1 MSGLVPWSRGPQ
13 YPSALSSALVP
24 YRQNNDL
31 FPAPTPPNSLRDWWK
46 EIRNEGLTEPPSH
59 VQSAVIGLRQNAE
72 GAAIG
77 ALLAFI
83 DTDLGGLD
91 IGGRIPLDWV
101 GAALFYAL
109 SIQGSGKPDSLSLD
123 YRAMGQSCTSVAMYR
138 TVHQWRESKKGIPQN
153 IPQLTGDPVLA
164 AGAAEKWSKDRNSKK
179 WDNKSA
185 F

>member
-1 MSGLVPWSRGPQ
+1 MSGLVPWTYGH
-13 YPSALSSALVP
+13 SAFAQSPNVAIAPYQHNSNLAPVP
-24 YRQNNDL
+24 TA
-31 FPAPTPPNSLRDWWK
+31 APSLREWWR
-46 EIRNEGLTEPPSH
+46 ELRGENAIEPAGP
-59 VQSAVIGLRQNAE
+59 VQSAVVGLRQNAE

-91 IGGRIPLDWV
+91 LGGRIPLDWA

-109 SIQGSGKPDSLSLD
+109 SIQGAGKPDSLSGD

-138 TVHQWRESKKGIPQN
+138 TVHEWREAKKGIPRN
-153 IPQLTGDPVLA
+153 TPQLTGDPVLR
-164 AGAAEKWSKDRNSKK
+164 AG
-179 WDNKSA
+179 KST

>member
-1 MSGLVPWSRGPQ
+1 MSGLVPWARGQ
-13 YPSALSSALVP
+13 VSYSQAPSYATLARQQDNLPAL
-24 YRQNNDL
+24 
-31 FPAPTPPNSLRDWWK
+31 PTPPSSFRDWWR
-46 EIRNEGLTEPPSH
+46 ELHGSSVAIEPPSQ

-77 ALLAFI
+77 ALLALI

-91 IGGRIPLDWV
+91 LGGRIPLDWA

-109 SIQGSGKPDSLSLD
+109 SVQGSGKPDSLSLD

-138 TVHQWRESKKGIPQN
+138 TVHKWRESKKGIPRN
-153 IPQLTGDPVLA
+153 MPQLTGDPILT
-164 AGAAEKWSKDRNSKK
+164 AG
-179 WDNKSA
+179 KST

>member
-1 MSGLVPWSRGPQ
+1 MSGLVPWARGQAAFAQPSSFATLAKQQ
-13 YPSALSSALVP
+13 YPSESNLSVP
-24 YRQNNDL
+24 IN
-31 FPAPTPPNSLRDWWK
+31 PPSSFRDWWR
-46 EIRNEGLTEPPSH
+46 ELHGASVAIEPPSP

-91 IGGRIPLDWV
+91 LGGRIPLDWA

-109 SIQGSGKPDSLSLD
+109 SIQGAGKPDSLSLD

-138 TVHQWRESKKGIPQN
+138 TVRKWRESKKGIPRN
-153 IPQLTGDPVLA
+153 TPQLTGDPVLA
-164 AGAAEKWSKDRNSKK
+164 AGNSK
-179 WDNKSA
+179 

>member
-1 MSGLVPWSRGPQ
+1 MSGLVPWARGHSAYAQSPTVALAQ
-13 YPSALSSALVP
+13 YQQGGNLPT
-24 YRQNNDL
+24 
-31 FPAPTPPNSLRDWWK
+31 APTAPSLREWWR
-46 EIRNEGLTEPPSH
+46 EMRGEVPVEPPG
-59 VQSAVIGLRQNAE
+59 VIQSAVVGLRQNAE

-91 IGGRIPLDWV
+91 LGGRIPLDWA

-109 SIQGSGKPDSLSLD
+109 SIQGAGKPDSLSLD

-138 TVHQWRESKKGIPQN
+138 TVHNWREAKKGIPRN
-153 IPQLTGDPVLA
+153 TPQLTGDPVLK
-164 AGAAEKWSKDRNSKK
+164 AGST
-179 WDNKSA
+179 